1 MDQTAPPSVKDL
13 IRKEL
18 HQDNSNGSSSV
29 KLVNLQLTT
38 LSDSSVL
45 LLVNV
50 ERLSLRRNQLS
61 TLPDSFVNLK
71 KLRYLDLNGN
81 EFREIPSI
89 IYELPNLEIL
99 DLSQNKI
106 KSLPHDVS
114 MGRRWNKNLKIL
126 SLKNNRIQ
134 TINDILPFTKLE
146 SLSVLDI
153 EGNYIPKEELDIVM
167 SSLPQPSDIPPDE
180 VWMNALIKFAASATM
195 SNPNNQHVPST
206 SNSSKV
212 KMASKRMGF
221 INPSTSTQSSSEKI
235 IMQNNKLKDIP
246 PETTTSTSNNN
257 VTPSPMN
264 NNTDLYNHSK
274 FNDYFKR
281 LSILPE
287 ESLETHK
294 ASHAE
299 LVISCRKLLFS
310 FTECQQGIRKIASF
324 CKDKAVAVNVVS
336 LLYSVRTHIDN
347 LLELLEE
354 SENEENFNDQEMIK
368 LCITILT
375 IFKQLIGN
383 LRKNFN
389 TFFAEDDLCFIRMF
403 YMTLLCSYNE
413 IYNAWCF
420 ISNTSE
426 MEAGQ
431 KLQQQQHIKSVSAL
445 SRKQTVKRNDSSISL
460 FSNTPPSNS
469 GLVVAASASA
479 LSSSTDSNSTMS
491 GTTIENIIQKP
502 RVRSNTL
509 QNKVLHSHP
518 IESTRSFSN
527 ITNLSNSNSSSTNN
541 HVPSAS
547 INNSSV
553 GQSHSL
559 NVGVSYGQSP
569 LSGSSTVS
577 TSSSVSPVSIN
588 DNNHSPSLRNN
599 INDHKQKIA
608 RSPSLLSSQTPLP
621 SQLQIPSEETDVYM
635 TSEVENGDGSDSV
648 SSEPVLK
655 NRIPM
660 NPSNSNISSS
670 SEISR
675 SLSHS
680 SNIVK
685 TVNKHG
691 GNGSVDDGN
700 SKHDDGSD
708 TQRNIDSQLYQMLTN
723 VVKMVSVVYNQ
734 LTGEISKIAIAST
747 NGQQVLTDSLSLKI
761 KDLTDTCWQAMELSK
776 SLNDRL
782 RLLLSPDANITEKYL
797 STVEKLKTWEK
808 INAFL
813 KSIISILGNTKVVM
827 TDLPSLNE
835 IRPNLA
841 SLAKTTKD
849 VTVILD
855 LSSYKSVS
863 ATAVQIQKQQQLQQQ
878 QLQSQQQQPQQSHQH
893 HSQQQRQ
900 FPYQNQ
906 QQVNSHTHVPLLTPQ
921 PSISNPFDNLEST
934 RE

>member
-1 MDQTAPPSVKDL
+1 MDQTAPLSVKDH

-18 HQDNSNGSSSV
+18 HQENSSGSSSV
-29 KLVNLQLTT
+29 KLVNLQLTA
-38 LSDSSVL
+38 LSDSSVY

-61 TLPDSFVNLK
+61 SLPDSFINLK

-81 EFREIPSI
+81 EFREIPPI
-89 IYELPNLEIL
+89 LYELPNLEIL

-114 MGRRWNKNLKIL
+114 LGKRWNKNLKIL

-153 EGNYIPKEELDIVM
+153 EGNYIPKEELDSVL
-167 SSLPQPSDIPPDE
+167 SSSPQPSDIPPDE
-180 VWMNALIKFAASATM
+180 IWMNALRKFAASAIG
-195 SNPNNQHVPST
+195 SNTNNHHIT
-206 SNSSKV
+206 NNSNSSKV
-212 KMASKRMGF
+212 KKASKRMGF
-221 INPSTSTQSSSEKI
+221 INPSTSTPSSSENI
-235 IMQNNKLKDIP
+235 IVPSSKSKDIP
-246 PETTTSTSNNN
+246 AEIATSSSNNN
-257 VTPSPMN
+257 TTPSPMN

-299 LVISCRKLLFS
+299 VVISCRKLLFS

-324 CKDKAVAVNVVS
+324 CKEKAVAVNVVS
-336 LLYSVRTHIDN
+336 LLYSVRSHIDN

-445 SRKQTVKRNDSSISL
+445 SRKQTVKRNDSSVSL
-460 FSNTPPSNS
+460 FSTTPTSNN
-469 GLVVAASASA
+469 GLV
-479 LSSSTDSNSTMS
+479 STTSTSTLPSTTDINSNMS

-527 ITNLSNSNSSSTNN
+527 ITNLTNGNTSLTHSHLSSATNNSSSN
-541 HVPSAS
+541 
-547 INNSSV
+547 
-553 GQSHSL
+553 GQTL
-559 NVGVSYGQSP
+559 NVGVPYGQSP

-577 TSSSVSPVSIN
+577 ASSSASPVSIS
-588 DNNHSPSLRNN
+588 DNNNSSNMRNN
-599 INDHKQKIA
+599 VSDHKQKVA
-608 RSPSLLSSQTPLP
+608 KSASLLSSQTPLS
-621 SQLQIPSEETDVYM
+621 SQPQIPSEVTDTSVN
-635 TSEVENGDGSDSV
+635 SEVENGDGSDSV
-648 SSEPVLK
+648 SSETVLK
-655 NRIPM
+655 SRIPM
-660 NPSNSNISSS
+660 NPSNSNNSSS
-670 SEISR
+670 SETSR
-675 SLSHS
+675 TLSHS
-680 SNIVK
+680 SNIIK

-691 GNGSVDDGN
+691 GNGSVDEGD

-782 RLLLSPDANITEKYL
+782 RLLLSPDANITERYL

-863 ATAVQIQKQQQLQQQ
+863 ATAAQIQKQQQLQQQ
-878 QLQSQQQQPQQSHQH
+878 QAQQSQQPHQH

-921 PSISNPFDNLEST
+921 PSISNPFDNLAST